1 MDEASFTHK
10 MNIFDQARAL
20 RAVAWREPREKFGF
34 TGKVTKAQEEMLLTL
49 RQQ

>member
-1 MDEASFTHK
+1 MDEARFTHK
-10 MNIFDQARAL
+10 MNIFDQARAS

-34 TGKVTKAQEEMLLTL
+34 TEKVAKAQEEMLLTL